1 MNQGYFKHQDF
12 AAHCHPKWMAKFPR
26 FLAAGGAATLLHW
39 GVMAVLVTCGVQAWC
54 ATALAMAVGATANY
68 FLQRRYVFFQ
78 VQGFSVG
85 SYLLS
90 VAMAWSVNLA
100 AFQVL
105 HASGAAV
112 APAQFASTVLV
123 GVLNFLF
130 LQRFVG
136 RRSAWLR
143 ASS

>member
-1 MNQGYFKHQDF
+1 MNQGDFKHQDF
-12 AAHCHPKWMAKFPR
+12 TAHRHPKWMAIFPR
-26 FLAAGGAATLLHW
+26 FLAAGGVATLLHW

-54 ATALAMAVGATANY
+54 ATALGMAVGATANY
-68 FLQRRYVFFQ
+68 FLQRRYVFLQ
-78 VQGFSVG
+78 AQGFSVG
-85 SYLLS
+85 IYVLS

-105 HASGAAV
+105 HASGAEV
-112 APAQFASTVLV
+112 ASAQLVSTGLV

-130 LQRFVG
+130 LHRFVD